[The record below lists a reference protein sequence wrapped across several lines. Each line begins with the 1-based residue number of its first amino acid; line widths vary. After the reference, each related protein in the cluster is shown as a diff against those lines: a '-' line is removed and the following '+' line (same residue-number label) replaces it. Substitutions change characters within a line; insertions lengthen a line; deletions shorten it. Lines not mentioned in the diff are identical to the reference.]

1 MKPPLLV
8 VGAARSGTTLIGER
22 LLGTHPDVLY
32 WSEPSFVW
40 RYGNAYRLHDMLR
53 VEDCTRHIRKRIRAA
68 FEAHGRQHPD
78 ALLVEKT
85 PANTFRMPFVLCV
98 LPEARILHVIR
109 DGRQATRSAREE
121 WAGRGGSALDS
132 ANLRRQSIL
141 LRLASMIRRDLRVRE
156 RYVGP
161 LSLLEFPAYGPRA
174 CSFVLRQM
182 FHMSLLPW
190 GARFP
195 GMMRVRRQLGLLE
208 VAALQWNFSIQLT
221 RSACAHLDSTRYR
234 EVAFEQLQTDPRST
248 LNAIREFAGLSAD
261 GDWEDRCLD
270 QLAPRPIDPGAGLTT
285 DEIARMEAM
294 IGATLREL
302 GYPLLLGSL
311 SATDRS
317 ST

>member
-40 RYGNAYRLHDMLR
+40 RYGNAYKLHDMLR
-53 VEDCTRHIRKRIRAA
+53 VEDCTRHIRERIRAA
-68 FEAHGRQHPD
+68 FEAHGRQQPD

-85 PANTFRMPFVLCV
+85 PANTFRMPFVLCA
-98 LPEARILHVIR
+98 LPEARVLHVIR

-132 ANLRRQSIL
+132 ANLRRQSML
-141 LRLASMIRRDLRVRE
+141 LRLASMIRRDLRARE

-161 LSLLEFPAYGPRA
+161 LSLLELPAYGPRA
-174 CSFVLRQM
+174 FSFLLRQI
-182 FHMSLLPW
+182 FHLSLLPW

-195 GMMRVRRQLGLLE
+195 GMMRVRRHLGLLE

-221 RSACAHLDSTRYR
+221 RSACAHLDESRYR
-234 EVAFEQLQTDPRST
+234 EVTFEQLQTDPKST

-261 GDWEDRCLD
+261 VDWADRCLHL
-270 QLAPRPIDPGAGLTT
+270 LAPRPIDPGAGLTT
-285 DEIARMEAM
+285 DEIVRMETM
-294 IGATLREL
+294 IGMTLRDL
-302 GYPLLLGSL
+302 GYPPLLGSL
-311 SATDRS
+311 SATERS
-317 ST
+317 SS